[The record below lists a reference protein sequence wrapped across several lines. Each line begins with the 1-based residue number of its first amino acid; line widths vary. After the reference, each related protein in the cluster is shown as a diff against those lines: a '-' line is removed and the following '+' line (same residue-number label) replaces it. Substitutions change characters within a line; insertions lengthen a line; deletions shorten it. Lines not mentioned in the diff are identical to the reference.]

1 MTDKLY
7 FGAAPAARLNPQ
19 PNTFMRIKP
28 FKKLSLALALSSALQ
43 FGFFQAEAQLSVG
56 PSGTGVQAFP
66 ALPTVVQGW
75 SSLSVGTV
83 AATYGTAGNLDN
95 HVITNTAAS
104 AVITALASSATVNP
118 PSAFAVARWNSVNL
132 NVQTRPTGNDYLL
145 LMARLRNDTGSN
157 IISLNVSYDYGVDP
171 AAAPVEQIVG
181 HRAFYSLSGLP
192 NTWQPLPTF
201 SGVASAGSLAA
212 TIPVVWGSTSNFYL
226 LWADDNADGG
236 TEGVFTIDNFQVTA
250 VPATTPSIIQH
261 PQPQSVAPGSSLT
274 LSVTA
279 IGASP
284 LTYYWRLNSNVISVG
299 SSPDYTINNAALINQ
314 GFYSVIVS
322 NGFGSVTSSNAF
334 VAVSCASAVAVT
346 TQPSDQAIGTGT
358 TLSLSVGVSGTA
370 PVNYQWF
377 RNDSPLANATN
388 ATYTKVNAQA
398 ADSGLYRVLANN
410 CAGVP
415 ATSSNAVVSVTP
427 PPVTLLGLTNHV
439 WKYNQSNTDLGV
451 AWRGVVYND
460 DAGWLQGRGMHAFEN
475 QAAINPLTN
484 TVLNLTNGLTAIQT
498 PTFYFRTQFVFTND
512 ASLIAL
518 VATNY
523 FDDGAVIYL
532 NGVEALRFNM
542 PAGNVTHNTLAL
554 AANPQGEGTF
564 MISNLAPG
572 LLVQGTNTVAVE
584 VHQNSLASS
593 DIAFGLSLAA
603 VFLPSTPLVITNQPQ
618 NVTVE
623 ETKLI
628 ELTLGLKGQPAYF
641 QWYRNGVAISNGT
654 VNPYVIPIATTND
667 TGNYFVIATNSIN
680 SVTSSVVAVFVYPDT
695 NAPTLVEADGTLSTT
710 NVLVSFSERITQAT
724 GTNVNNYRITN
735 TIGGA
740 TLTIIRATILDGTNV
755 SLHTSARTA
764 GQNYILVVNN
774 VRDVSPRTNMIAAN
788 SSIPVRSLVS
798 LVPFNQF
805 WEFYNPIPFYGD
817 PPNLGTA
824 WKEFNYTKTN
834 FWGSGVGILWDMP
847 DNSLIP
853 GPIGD
858 VMSNSDALTSYF
870 RSDFNFQASP
880 GGLRLSLTHVVDDGG
895 IFYLNGQ
902 EMLRYNVPTGP
913 VFYDTPATASIGT
926 LARVGPVTL
935 PATALRHGANVLA
948 FELHTF
954 VPLDIDKVF
963 GVQLDAS
970 VQSFAIGPVV
980 ITSGPQD
987 VTVVEGSTA
996 TFSVVQAG
1004 GATFQWQNNSN
1015 NIVGATNDTYSIP
1028 NVPISMNGRF
1038 FRVTV
1043 ANTTPSSTTSTNAR
1057 LIVVPDT
1064 NGPAIHSAYASPN
1077 AIVVTF
1083 TEPVTAATAQNTAN
1097 YSVTNSAGSSF
1108 VISGGATLNNGTNVT
1123 LGFAALP
1130 PGTYYVTVNN
1140 VRDTSQ
1146 LNNLIA
1152 PNSTVRAG
1160 YAAQVVAFSGTWRYD
1175 SSGVDRGAPAIWTAL
1190 GYNDSAWTGSG
1201 QGLFAGERGVAPNGA
1216 GGAYP
1221 ALPET
1226 VRTHLTLSNAAN
1238 SAQLSSYYFR
1248 THFNSY
1254 ASGSGTLTLRT
1265 ILDDGAVIYLNGQE
1279 VFRLGVANNVA
1290 PNYATLAN
1298 RTVGDAGLEGPF
1310 TIQVTNVLGGSNVI
1324 AVSMHQVNLTSSDV
1338 QWAGEFTVN
1347 VDPVVLNA
1355 GGACVPAPLTP
1366 TSPTI
1371 TFHRFGTNLVLAWPS
1386 APVVTNTCGATG
1398 VFQLQRAF
1406 YLSNAPATVL
1416 WSNVTTVS
1424 PYTNAIP
1431 TNTVPLPAGS
1441 AFFRLRL

>member
-7 FGAAPAARLNPQ
+7 FGAAPAARLNLQ

-28 FKKLSLALALSSALQ
+28 FKKLSLALALGSVLQ

-66 ALPTVVQGW
+66 ALPTVAQGW
-75 SSLSVGTV
+75 SSLSVG
-83 AATYGTAGNLDN
+83 AAAAAYGTAGNLDN

-104 AVITALASSATVNP
+104 AVITALGSSATVNP

-157 IISLNVSYDYGVDP
+157 IISLNVSYAYGVDP

-192 NTWQPLPTF
+192 NSWQPLPTF
-201 SGVASAGSLAA
+201 SGVATAGALAA

-261 PQPQSVAPGSSLT
+261 PQPQSVAPGNSLT

-346 TQPSDQAIGTGT
+346 TQPSDQAIGTGA
-358 TLSLSVGVSGTA
+358 TLSLSVEVSGTA
-370 PVNYQWF
+370 PVTYQWY

-415 ATSSNAVVSVTP
+415 ATSSNAVVSITP

-460 DAGWLQGRGMHAFEN
+460 DASWPQGRGMHAFEN

-484 TVLNLTNGLTAIQT
+484 TVLSLTNNSLAQT
-498 PTFYFRTQFVFTND
+498 PTFYFRTQFIFTND

-523 FDDGAVIYL
+523 FDDGAIIYL

-542 PAGNVTHNTLAL
+542 PAGNVAHNTLAL
-554 AANPQGEGTF
+554 AANPQGEGVF
-564 MISNLAPG
+564 MISNLPPT
-572 LLVQGTNTVAVE
+572 LLVQGTNTIAVE
-584 VHQNSLASS
+584 VHQNSLTSS

-618 NVTVE
+618 SVTVE
-623 ETKLI
+623 ETKQI

-654 VNPYVIPIATTND
+654 FNPYVVPIATTND
-667 TGNYFVIATNSIN
+667 TGNYFVIATNAIN
-680 SVTSSVVAVFVYPDT
+680 SVTSSIVNVTVYPDT
-695 NAPTLVEADGTLSTT
+695 NAPVLVEADGTLFST
-710 NVLVSFSERITQAT
+710 NVLVSFTERITQAT
-724 GTNVNNYRITN
+724 GTNINNYRITN

-774 VRDVSPRTNMIAAN
+774 LRDVSPRTNLITAN
-788 SSIPVRSLVS
+788 SSMPVRSS
-798 LVPFNQF
+798 LSVLGMNGAWRFYDPF
-805 WEFYNPIPFYGD
+805 PPFD
-817 PPNLGTA
+817 EPNLGTA
-824 WKEFNYTKTN
+824 WKEFTYNESPN
-834 FWGSGVGILWDMP
+834 FWGDGSGVFY
-847 DNSLIP
+847 N
-853 GPIGD
+853 GPNESDVPAAIGTGL
-858 VMSNSDALTSYF
+858 SQTETITSYF
-870 RSDFNFQASP
+870 RGPFNIQASP
-880 GGLRLSLTHVVDDGG
+880 GGLRLLLTHIVDDGAV
-895 IFYLNGQ
+895 FYLNGL
-902 EMLRYNVPTGP
+902 EVLRANLPAGVVTYL
-913 VFYDTPATASIGT
+913 TPASSAIGT
-926 LARVGPVTL
+926 IPRVGPVSIPLTTL
-935 PATALRHGANVLA
+935 RQGANILA
-948 FELHTF
+948 AELHQRVT
-954 VPLDIDKVF
+954 IDVDKAF
-963 GVQLDAS
+963 GAQLDAS

-980 ITSGPQD
+980 ITGGPQD
-987 VTVVEGSTA
+987 ITVVEGSTA
-996 TFSVVQAG
+996 NFSVVQAG

-1015 NIVGATNDTYSIP
+1015 NIVGATNDTYSIQ
-1028 NVPISMNGRF
+1028 NVPLSMDGRY

-1043 ANTTPSSTTSTNAR
+1043 NNTTPSSATSTNAR
-1057 LIVVPDT
+1057 LRVVQDT
-1064 NGPAIHSAYASPN
+1064 NGPAIFSAYASPN
-1077 AIVVTF
+1077 TIVVTF
-1083 TEPVTAATAQNTAN
+1083 TEPVTPATANVTAN

-1108 VISGGATLNNGTNVT
+1108 VISGGALLSNGTNVT
-1123 LGFAALP
+1123 LSFASLP
-1130 PGTYYVTVNN
+1130 PGTYFVTVNG
-1140 VRDTSQ
+1140 VRDTSV
-1146 LNNLIA
+1146 LGNLIA

-1160 YAAQVVAFSGTWRYD
+1160 YAAQVVAFNGTWRYD
-1175 SSGVDRGAPAIWTAL
+1175 AAGVDRGASSVWAART
-1190 GYNDSAWTGSG
+1190 YNDAAWTS
-1201 QGLFAGERGVAPNGA
+1201 NGA
-1216 GGAYP
+1216 GLFVGDTGNP
-1221 ALPET
+1221 PNFGEPIGTTLPLFAPGGT
-1226 VRTHLTLSNAAN
+1226 VRLPT
-1238 SAQLSSYYFR
+1238 YYFR
-1248 THFNSY
+1248 THFDSY
-1254 ASGSGTLTLRT
+1254 AAGSGTITIQT

-1279 VFRLGVANNVA
+1279 VYRLGVANNVA
-1290 PNYATLAN
+1290 AGYGTLAN
-1298 RTVGDAGLEGPF
+1298 RTVGDASKEGPV
-1310 TIQVTNVLGGSNVI
+1310 TIVVTNILGGDNVI
-1324 AVSMHQVNLTSSDV
+1324 AVSVHQVNLTSSDV
-1338 QWAGEFTVN
+1338 VWGGAFSVN
-1347 VDPVVLNA
+1347 VNPMIFSNT
-1355 GGACVPAPLTP
+1355 GCVP
-1366 TSPTI
+1366 SPI
-1371 TFHRFGTNLVLAWPS
+1371 VPARPSLSFQRFGTNLVLSWPS
-1386 APVVTNTCGATG
+1386 APVATNTCGQTG
-1398 VFQLQRAF
+1398 VFRLQRAF
-1406 YLSNAPATVL
+1406 YLSNAPSAIL

-1441 AFFRLRL
+1441 SFFRLTL